1 MENPITQSYTR
12 QIKKITDSI
21 IASILGNF
29 PPNAEVI
36 NIENAGIAIEYNLGK
51 EDNRLVYA
59 ISSDGILFVHTS
71 FDNDDDFEDF
81 PFDIDEDDDDY
92 PNYEDNICILQ
103 ELELEELLNLLSA
116 IEKKNYTIIY

>member
-1 MENPITQSYTR
+1 METPITSSYTQ

-29 PPNAEVI
+29 PANANVI

-59 ISSDGILFVHTS
+59 ISSDGTLFVHTS
-71 FDNDDDFEDF
+71 FNNDDDFGDF

-92 PNYEDNICILQ
+92 PDYEDNICILQ
-103 ELELEELLNLLSA
+103 ELELEELLNLLST
-116 IEKKNYTIIY
+116 IEKKDYTIIY